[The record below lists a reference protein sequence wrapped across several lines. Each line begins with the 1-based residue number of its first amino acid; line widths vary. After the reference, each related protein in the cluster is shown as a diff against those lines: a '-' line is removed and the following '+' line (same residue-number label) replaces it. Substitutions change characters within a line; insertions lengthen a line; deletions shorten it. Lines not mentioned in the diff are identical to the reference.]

1 MPVSSRWSFA
11 AGSLLFAPM
20 KNLLPALAI
29 LLWSN
34 SAAWASLG
42 EPESSVTA
50 DQQILRG
57 ELHQEVRPSYKVY
70 QISAAN
76 GVVWKEFVSPAG
88 TVFAISW
95 QAPRMP
101 NLEQM
106 LGPSLVDLQ
115 VAMQSSAPRRSR
127 GPLIIRTAKLVLV
140 SGGHMRGFHG
150 YAYVPGLVPAN
161 VSPETM
167 Q

>member
-1 MPVSSRWSFA
+1 MKE
-11 AGSLLFAPM
+11 LFLAV
-20 KNLLPALAI
+20 AI

-34 SAAWASLG
+34 VPAGANLG
-42 EPESSVTA
+42 GPESSVAA

-57 ELHQEVRPSYKVY
+57 QSRQEARGSYKVY

-88 TVFAISW
+88 MVFAISW
-95 QAPRMP
+95 QGPHMP
-101 NLEQM
+101 NLERM
-106 LGPSLVDLQ
+106 LGSSLVDLQ
-115 VAMQSSAPRRSR
+115 VAMQSSAPRRTR
-127 GPLIIRTAKLVLV
+127 GPLIIRTDKLVLV
-140 SGGHMRGFHG
+140 SGGHMRAFHG

-161 VSPETM
+161 VSPETL